1 MKKCWLVATLIF
13 IFIQL
18 QAQLTDKKY
27 VNVKIGQGVL
37 WGGRGIS
44 LEYRIKHFGFS
55 LDAGYKGQQYIY
67 EHTVQSSFNYGLY
80 SRYYYYRKSGNWQA
94 YTGIYFGWLN
104 NYYLPSIGEAKYNPI
119 VYGFCS
125 MIGVEIREEI
135 LNVDIGLA
143 LDPGVFILD
152 KNQHP
157 EYEKQWNISPN
168 MGLGINLYAL
178 RSAIKFRKKMKH
190 HKSYSYIETNI
201 KNDTL
206 VKQPEKTI
214 HELLIEQKASTLIE
228 QCNQHAFVTNEKA
241 FFQNDTLYLLKQV
254 GIKQYVYIKHYLA
267 DSKKEQFYSTN
278 LASKSEVY
286 LINHKINI
294 DSFDEIATLLDDCE
308 QEISALNGLLSI
320 YIVDNTC
327 FARLEQ
333 LTFKDKQGSI
343 LFDSISFCK
352 LTF

>member
-1 MKKCWLVATLIF
+1 MIKCWLVATLIF
-13 IFIQL
+13 VFIQL

-27 VNVKIGQGVL
+27 VNAKIGQGVL
-37 WGGRGIS
+37 WGGRGIA
-44 LEYRIKHFGFS
+44 LEYRIKHLGFS
-55 LDAGYKGQQYIY
+55 LNAGYQSEQYIY
-67 EHTVQSSFNYGLY
+67 EHTIQPSFNYGIY

-104 NYYLPSIGEAKYNPI
+104 NYYLPSIGESKYNPI
-119 VYGFCS
+119 VYGFCG

-135 LNVDIGLA
+135 LNVDIGLT
-143 LDPGVFILD
+143 LDPGIFILD
-152 KNQHP
+152 KKHHP
-157 EYEKQWNISPN
+157 EYETQWNISPN

-178 RSAIKFRKKMKH
+178 HSAIKFRKKMKR
-190 HKSYSYIETNI
+190 KSYKYTETSI

-206 VKQPEKTI
+206 IKQPQKSI
-214 HELLIEQKASTLIE
+214 HELLIEQKALSLIE
-228 QCNQHAFVTNEKA
+228 QCNQQVFVTNEKV

-267 DSKKEQFYSTN
+267 DSKKEQFYATN
-278 LASKSEVY
+278 LASKSDVY

-294 DSFDEIATLLDDCE
+294 ESLDEIVTLLDDCD
-308 QEISALNGLLSI
+308 QVFPALNGLLSI
-320 YIVDNTC
+320 YIVDHTC

-333 LTFKDKQGSI
+333 LTFKDKQGTI